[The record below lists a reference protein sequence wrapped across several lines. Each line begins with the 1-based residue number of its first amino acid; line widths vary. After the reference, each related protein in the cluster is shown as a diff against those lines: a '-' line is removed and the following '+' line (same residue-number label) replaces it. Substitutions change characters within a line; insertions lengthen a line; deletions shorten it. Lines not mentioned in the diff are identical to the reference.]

1 MKRILGVIVVGLLAA
16 GGLAACNDDDGGG
29 GGGGGSA
36 SAECPLEALEDAEGT
51 VEITMWHGLN
61 QANEEALQALVTSF
75 NDSQEDVQVN
85 LVNQSSYDDIFE
97 KFLTG
102 LTTGDLPDVVQGQ
115 EILLQQYIDTETIL
129 PAQACIDA
137 EDYDTSDYVER
148 AINYYT
154 VEDTTWALPFN
165 PSNPVFL
172 YNKNMFR
179 EAGLDP
185 EDPPTTLTELR
196 ATAETIAESGI
207 SGLDAPMAIKND
219 PWFLEQWSAKANELF
234 ANNNNGREARAT
246 EVLFDNDTGLE
257 IFTFLQDMVADG
269 LAFPTS
275 TEGGGAI
282 DNLLAVGGLR
292 AAMTIDS
299 SAFLGTAQQA
309 LERGEYGET
318 DPGIGPM
325 PGPEGDGGVLVGGAS
340 LMIVNSSPPEKQAA
354 AWEFMKFAT
363 SPEQQALFAAAT
375 GYIPVRISSADNPV
389 LQQRWEVVPGMKVA
403 YDQLVEGADTD
414 ATAGA
419 TIGPFKA
426 IRDIVQEEQ
435 EEMLQG
441 GKDAA
446 QALADA
452 AQRANDEI
460 TDYNDRIGAG

>member
-1 MKRILGVIVVGLLAA
+1 MKRFVVALAA
-16 GGLAACNDDDGGG
+16 LALGIGGLAACGGSDGDGGD
-29 GGGGGSA
+29 A
-36 SAECPLEALEDAEGT
+36 SDECPLDALEEAEGT

-61 QANEEALQALVTSF
+61 QANEEALQALAGAFNESQDKVEVT
-75 NDSQEDVQVN
+75 

-97 KFLTG
+97 KFLSG
-102 LTTGDLPDVVQGQ
+102 LTTDDLPDVVQGQ

-137 EDYDTSDYVER
+137 DDYDTSDYVER

-185 EDPPTTLTELR
+185 ENPPTTLPELR
-196 ATAETIAESGI
+196 ATAEAIAAAGI

-234 ANNNNGREARAT
+234 ANNNNGRDARAT
-246 EVLFDNDTGLE
+246 EVLFDSDTGSE
-257 IFTFLQDMVADG
+257 IFTFLEDMVADG

-275 TEGGGAI
+275 TEGSGSI

-340 LMIVNSSPPEKQAA
+340 LMIVNTAPPEKQAA
-354 AWEFMKFAT
+354 SWEFMKFAT

-375 GYIPVRISSADNPV
+375 GYVPVRVSSVDNPV
-389 LQQRWEVVPGMKVA
+389 LQARWDAVPGMRIA
-403 YDQLVEGADTD
+403 YEQLVEGVDSD

-435 EEMLQG
+435 EAMLQG

-452 AQRANDEI
+452 ASRANEEI
-460 TDYNDRIGAG
+460 ADYNDRIGAG